1 MHFLNILFIQIL
13 KKVSWFPQKKS
24 NTYFKVSL
32 LHFMCTYYY
41 NNKIQL
47 KNLTGPQMFVNFLVY
62 YFFLFYFFNS
72 AASYCM

>member
-1 MHFLNILFIQIL
+1 M
-13 KKVSWFPQKKS
+13 VSTKKS

-47 KNLTGPQMFVNFLVY
+47 KNLTGPQMFVNFLVIIIII
-62 YFFLFYFFNS
+62 FLFYFFYS